1 MIEYILIVQIFK
13 GGLILL
19 IIGIPKEIKEQEN
32 RVALTPAGVDAF
44 VRAGHKVLVETN
56 AGMGSGFTDEE
67 YAAQGAE
74 IMPDAAKVWE
84 QADMIMKVKEPLESE
99 YKYFRKDLIIF
110 TYLHLA
116 AEEALTKALMDTGT
130 IALAYETVQNP
141 DGSLPL
147 LTPMSE
153 VAGRMAVQQ
162 GSIYLEK
169 TRGGKGVLIDGVPG
183 VPPAHVVV
191 VGAGVVGTGAIRRA
205 IGLGARV
212 TVLDINVNRLRYLG
226 EVFMGRL
233 ETLYSNNYNIMQA
246 VKTADLVVGAVLIPG
261 AKAPKLITEE
271 MVKQMEPG
279 SVIVD
284 VAIDQGGCVETI
296 EKPTTHSDPIF
307 VKHDVVHYAVANIPG
322 AVPRTST
329 LALTN
334 VTLPYALRIANKG
347 WKQALIDD
355 EPLRKGANVLD
366 GKIVYKS
373 VADAFNM
380 PYTPVEEVLGI

>member
-1 MIEYILIVQIFK
+1 MIV
-13 GGLILL
+13 GV
-19 IIGIPKEIKEQEN
+19 PKEIKEQEN
-32 RVALTPAGVDAF
+32 RVAITPAGVDAL
-44 VRAGHKVLVETN
+44 VRAGHKVVVEAN
-56 AGMGSGFTDEE
+56 AGMGAGFSDEE
-67 YAAQGAE
+67 YSALGAE
-74 IMPDAAKVWE
+74 ILPEASRVWK
-84 QADMIMKVKEPLESE
+84 QADMIIKVKEPLKSE
-99 YKYFRKDLIIF
+99 YKYFREGLIIF

-116 AEEALTKALMDTGT
+116 AEEELTKALVDSGT
-130 IALAYETVQNP
+130 IAIAYETVQNP
-141 DGSLPL
+141 DRSLPL

-169 TRGGKGVLIDGVPG
+169 TRGGKGLLIDGVPG

-191 VGAGVVGTGAIRRA
+191 VGAGIVGTGAIRRA

-212 TVLDINVNRLRYLG
+212 TVLDININRLRYLG

-233 ETLYSNNYNIMQA
+233 ETLYSNNYNLTQA

-261 AKAPKLITEE
+261 AKAPKLVTEE

-279 SVIVD
+279 SVLVD
-284 VAIDQGGCVETI
+284 VAIDQGGCMETTY
-296 EKPTTHSDPIF
+296 PTTHADPIF
-307 VKHDVVHYAVANIPG
+307 VKHDVIHYAVANIPG

-334 VTLPYALRIANKG
+334 VTLPYAIRIANKG
-347 WKQALIDD
+347 WRQALIDE
-355 EPLRKGANVLD
+355 EPLRKGANVLE

-373 VADAFNM
+373 VAEAFDM
-380 PYTPVEEVLGI
+380 TYTPVEEVLGI

>member
-1 MIEYILIVQIFK
+1 MIV
-13 GGLILL
+13 GV
-19 IIGIPKEIKEQEN
+19 PKEIKEQEN
-32 RVALTPAGVDAF
+32 RVALTPAGVDAL
-44 VRAGHKVLVETN
+44 VRAGHKVIVETN
-56 AGMGSGFTDEE
+56 AGMGAGFSDEE
-67 YAAQGAE
+67 YSELGAE
-74 IMPDAAKVWE
+74 ILPEASKVWE
-84 QADMIMKVKEPLESE
+84 QADMIMKVKEPLKSE

-116 AEEALTKALMDTGT
+116 AEEELTKALVDSGAVA
-130 IALAYETVQNP
+130 IAYETVQNP
-141 DGSLPL
+141 DRSLPL

-169 TRGGKGVLIDGVPG
+169 TRGGKGLLIDGVPG

-191 VGAGVVGTGAIRRA
+191 VGAGIVGTGAIRRA

-212 TVLDINVNRLRYLG
+212 TVLDINVDRLRYLG

-233 ETLYSNNYNIMQA
+233 ETLYSNNYNLTQA

-261 AKAPKLITEE
+261 AKAPKLVTEE
-271 MVKQMEPG
+271 MVKLMEPG
-279 SVIVD
+279 SVLVD
-284 VAIDQGGCVETI
+284 VAIDQGGCMETTH
-296 EKPTTHSDPIF
+296 PTTHADPIF
-307 VKHDVVHYAVANIPG
+307 MKHDVVHYAVANIPG

-334 VTLPYALRIANKG
+334 VTLPYAVRIANKG
-347 WKQALIDD
+347 WKQALIDE

-373 VADAFNM
+373 VAEAFNM
-380 PYTPVEEVLGI
+380 PYTPVEEVLGM

>member
-1 MIEYILIVQIFK
+1 M
-13 GGLILL
+13 
-19 IIGIPKEIKEQEN
+19 IIGVPKEIKEQES

-56 AGMGSGFTDEE
+56 AGIEVGFTDEE

-74 IMPDAAKVWE
+74 IVPEAAKVWE
-84 QADMIMKVKEPLESE
+84 QADMILKVKEPLKSE
-99 YKYFRKDLIIF
+99 YKYFRKDLVIF

-116 AEEALTKALMDTGT
+116 AEEELTKALVESGA
-130 IALAYETVQNP
+130 IAIAYETVQNP

-153 VAGRMAVQQ
+153 VAGRMAIQQ

-169 TRGGKGVLIDGVPG
+169 TRGGKGLLIDGVPG
-183 VPPAHVVV
+183 VPPAHVVI
-191 VGAGVVGTGAIRRA
+191 VGAGTVGTGAIRRA

-212 TVLDINVNRLRYLG
+212 TVLDINVDRLRYLG

-233 ETLYSNNYNIMQA
+233 ETLYSNNYNLTQA
-246 VKTADLVVGAVLIPG
+246 VKTADLVVGSVLIPG
-261 AKAPKLITEE
+261 AKAPKLVTEE

-296 EKPTTHSDPIF
+296 DHPTTHADPIF
-307 VKHDVVHYAVANIPG
+307 VKHGVIHYAVANIPG

-334 VTLPYALRIANKG
+334 VTLQYALRIANKG

-355 EPLRKGANVLD
+355 KPLRKGANVID

-373 VADAFNM
+373 VADAFDM